1 MADRDNENEKNGK
14 ISEIKKPEKAS
25 AQAIRDQRLISLNPD
40 CPEPILLERAA
51 EVIKNGGTVVF
62 PTETVYGLGANGL
75 DPEACLKIYE
85 AKGRPAD
92 NPLILHIAQPEHIVR
107 LGKDI
112 SDNVKRMA
120 KTFWP
125 GPLTMVV
132 KRQDKVPD
140 VVTAGLDTVAV
151 RCPRDPIAHA
161 LIAHA
166 GVPIAAPSA
175 NLSGSPS
182 PTKAAHVLEDMAG
195 RVDLIITS
203 RDADI
208 GVESTVVD
216 ITGDVP
222 VILRPGRITREE
234 IAKVCGDCK
243 ISPAILAHQEPE
255 HPASPGM
262 KYTHY
267 SPEAQVLLTEQ
278 DGAED
283 RIRQEM
289 AAHPDLHYALIAP
302 GDKPSGLPEDVDFL
316 SLGEK
321 PEDYE
326 HQLFATLRKTDEDH
340 IDRALV
346 ILPEAGEKTLAVRDR
361 LMHAAGYQY
370 LEGGSV

>member
-1 MADRDNENEKNGK
+1 MAGRPNDTA
-14 ISEIKKPEKAS
+14 KKPKKAD
-25 AQAIRDQRLISLNPD
+25 ARAIREQRLISLNPEH
-40 CPEPILLERAA
+40 PEPILLQRGA
-51 EVIKNGGTVVF
+51 EVIRRGGTVVF

-75 DPEACLKIYE
+75 DEKACLKIYA

-92 NPLILHIAQPEHIVR
+92 NPLILHIARPEHIRR
-107 LGKDI
+107 LGRNL
-112 SDNVKRMA
+112 SDAVEKMA
-120 KTFWP
+120 DAFWP

-132 KRQDKVPD
+132 ARQDKVPD

-151 RCPRDPIAHA
+151 RCPSDPVAHA
-161 LIAHA
+161 LIAYA

-182 PTKAAHVLEDMAG
+182 PTTAAHVLEDMAG

-203 RDADI
+203 TDADI

-216 ITGDVP
+216 MTGDVP

-234 IAKVCGDCK
+234 IAKVCGACR
-243 ISPAILAHQEPE
+243 ISPALLSHSEPE

-267 SPEAQVLLTEQ
+267 SPQAQVLLTEKE
-278 DGAED
+278 GSAGRIAAE
-283 RIRQEM
+283 I
-289 AAHPDLHYALIAP
+289 AAHPHLRYALIAP
-302 GDKPSGLPEDVDFL
+302 GERPEGLSANVSFL

-326 HQLFATLRKTDEDH
+326 HRLFSALRRTDEERT
-340 IDRALV
+340 DRVLV
-346 ILPEAGEKTLAVRDR
+346 ILPEASEKTLAVRDR

-370 LEGGSV
+370 LKGEDE

>member
-1 MADRDNENEKNGK
+1 MADKDNENKTENSK
-14 ISEIKKPEKAS
+14 ISEVKKPKKAS
-25 AQAIRDQRLISLNPD
+25 PQAIRDQRLMSINPD
-40 CPEPILLERAA
+40 HPEPILLQRAA
-51 EVIKNGGTVVF
+51 EVIKKGGTVVF

-75 DPEACLKIYE
+75 DEKACLKIYQ

-92 NPLILHIAQPEHIVR
+92 NPLILHIAKPEHIVR
-107 LGKDI
+107 LGEDI
-112 SDNVKRMA
+112 SDNVRRMA
-120 KTFWP
+120 KKFWP

-140 VVTAGLDTVAV
+140 VVTAGLDTVAI
-151 RCPRDPIAHA
+151 RCPKDPIAHA
-161 LIAHA
+161 LISYA

-182 PTKAAHVLEDMAG
+182 PTKAAHVMEDMAG

-216 ITGDVP
+216 MTGDVP

-234 IAKVCGDCK
+234 IAEVCGDCR
-243 ISPAILAHQEPE
+243 ISPAILEHHEPE

-267 SPEAQVLLTEQ
+267 SPEAQVILTEQ
-278 DGAED
+278 DGSKD
-283 RIRQEM
+283 RIKAEM
-289 AAHPDLHYALIAP
+289 RSHPDLNYALIAP
-302 GDKPSGLPEDVDFL
+302 GERPADLPENVDFL

-326 HQLFATLRKTDEDH
+326 HRLFAALRKTDEDH

-346 ILPEAGEKTLAVRDR
+346 ILPEASEKTLAVRDR

-370 LEGGSV
+370 L